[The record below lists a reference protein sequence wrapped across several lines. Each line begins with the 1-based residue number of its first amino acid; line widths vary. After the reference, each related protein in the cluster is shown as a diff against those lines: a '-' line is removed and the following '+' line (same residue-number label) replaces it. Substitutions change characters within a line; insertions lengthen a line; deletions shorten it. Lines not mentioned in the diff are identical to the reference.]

1 MSENEANSDT
11 NDRLQANSDSKI
23 IQSPQNIQVKTTK
36 FCSECGAE
44 ISAKAEICPK
54 CGVRV
59 GPSPGTT
66 SSGKNKTTAA
76 LLAFFL
82 GTLGA
87 HKFYLGNTKMGII
100 YLLISITFLGLAI
113 TGILAIYDFIMLLT
127 MSDGDFGMKY
137 G

>member
-1 MSENEANSDT
+1 MSENETNSDKS
-11 NDRLQANSDSKI
+11 NSLQASSGQNS
-23 IQSPQNIQVKTTK
+23 IQSPQNVPVKTTK
-36 FCSECGAE
+36 FCSDCGAE

-82 GTLGA
+82 GVLGA
-87 HKFYLGNTKMGII
+87 HKFYLGNTKMGVI
-100 YLLISITFLGLAI
+100 YLLISITFFGLAI
-113 TGILAIYDFIMLLT
+113 TGILALYDFIMLLT
-127 MSDGDFGMKY
+127 MSDSDFAVKY